1 MACFSSDVKGTGQEA
16 CWSVECAHCVVLFA
30 HCPACLP
37 TCTGQL
43 PVKQRGA
50 AAAASGGNLELSEF
64 EESDSEKRMTL
75 NRKISQIWWRARRA
89 LMTSICLLLPLLRA
103 WALSTCGV
111 EQWLGLFAG
120 LHFIYRTLIF
130 ALFDSL
136 GVCIRIVT

>member
-16 CWSVECAHCVVLFA
+16 CWSVECAHCAVLLA

-64 EESDSEKRMTL
+64 EESDSEEDDAE
-75 NRKISQIWWRARRA
+75 QED
-89 LMTSICLLLPLLRA
+89 LPDF
-103 WALSTCGV
+103 V
-111 EQWLGLFAG
+111 ESEEGSDDEHMPAAATAEGLGTEHVRG
-120 LHFIYRTLIF
+120 
-130 ALFDSL
+130 
-136 GVCIRIVT
+136 